1 MSNTYIWTVDA
12 LDVVPS
18 QDGQTNVVSNVHWRV
33 TANNDETKTIT
44 NLDGTTSTVLAYQS
58 TVYGTQPLTYTAGSP
73 FTDYSALTKDTVIG
87 WVQAAMG
94 AEQVTAI
101 QANLDNQISNLANP
115 PIITP
120 PLPWTSA

>member
-1 MSNTYIWTVDA
+1 MANTYTWNIVA
-12 LDVVPS
+12 LDCLPS
-18 QDGQTNVVSNVHWRV
+18 AQGQTNVVSNVHWV
-33 TANNDETKTIT
+33 ISGTDET
-44 NLDGTTSTVLAYQS
+44 NNAS
-58 TVYGTQPLTYTAGSP
+58 VYGSQPLTYTAGSP
-73 FTDYSALTKDTVIG
+73 FTAYSGLTESIVLG
-87 WVQAAMG
+87 WLQSAMG